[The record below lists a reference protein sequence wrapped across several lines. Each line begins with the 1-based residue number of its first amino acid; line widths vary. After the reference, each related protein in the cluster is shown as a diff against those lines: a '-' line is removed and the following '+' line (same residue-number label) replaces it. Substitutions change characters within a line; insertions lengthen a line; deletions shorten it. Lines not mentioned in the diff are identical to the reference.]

1 MVFAFFLPSF
11 LGDLGFVSHS
21 PIPRGSNTFA
31 PIVPSA
37 NALARRRGR
46 GNYARICS
54 LCRSRVF
61 PSVEWGRCGGVE
73 GRVGRLCLRHP
84 LRRPTWL
91 CTTRS
96 ISGRW
101 LNRLPPAPREF

>member
-11 LGDLGFVSHS
+11 LGGLGFVSHS
-21 PIPRGSNTFA
+21 LTLRASNIFA

-37 NALARRRGR
+37 NVLARRRGQE
-46 GNYARICS
+46 NYARIYS

-61 PSVEWGRCGGVE
+61 PSAEWERCEDVEARA
-73 GRVGRLCLRHP
+73 GRLCLRHH

-91 CTTRS
+91 CRTRS

-101 LNRLPPAPREF
+101 LNRLPPAPR